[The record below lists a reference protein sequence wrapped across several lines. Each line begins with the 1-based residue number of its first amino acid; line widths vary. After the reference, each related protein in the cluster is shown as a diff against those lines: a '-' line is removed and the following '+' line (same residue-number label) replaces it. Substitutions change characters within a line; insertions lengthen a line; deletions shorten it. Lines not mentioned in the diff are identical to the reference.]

1 MDLSRPLESDCELE
15 LFDFNDPRGKMA
27 FWHSSAHLLGQA
39 LEQKYG
45 CHLCIGPPLNNGF
58 YYDSFV
64 GEEKITID

>member
-1 MDLSRPLESDCELE
+1 ME
-15 LFDFNDPRGKMA
+15 LFDFNDPKGKMA

-39 LEQKYG
+39 LEMKYG

-64 GEEKITID
+64 GEEKISPD